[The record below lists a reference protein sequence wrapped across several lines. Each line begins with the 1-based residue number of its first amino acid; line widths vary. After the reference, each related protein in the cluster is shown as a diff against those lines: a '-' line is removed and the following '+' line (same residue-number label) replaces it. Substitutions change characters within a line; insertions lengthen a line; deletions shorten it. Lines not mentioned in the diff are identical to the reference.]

1 MLAPQDHD
9 NATAVVHVTLSGDV
23 YLKSRRT
30 QKGLIRRVTS
40 NLRQALAQVGHPDDL
55 TRVGTHRF
63 VITPHPDHL
72 QYVVSAARTVFGI
85 ASVDTVVEVPFG
97 TVKEMAASISDMN
110 RERVGSHTF
119 AARVKRRGVHE
130 WGSVDLARAIGTDLV
145 ASGGSVDLTRPEV
158 EVSVTVLDDR
168 AYVVTDH
175 QTGPGGLP
183 LGTQEPVLCLISGG
197 FDSVVA
203 AWMLMSRG
211 CPVDFVHF
219 TLNCAQSDHALA
231 VAGEMWTK
239 WGHGTSPNVHLV
251 EFQPVKDALLD
262 NVDSRMRQ
270 VTLKVMM
277 ARAAS
282 QIAEEEV
289 ISALVTGDAMGQVSS
304 QTLPHLVAVSRESP
318 TPIFRPLLGLPKE
331 SIIDLARLVGT
342 AELSARAQ
350 EVCDLSDGRP
360 VATAAK
366 RAEIDASVHAVPDIV
381 MADAIETRKI
391 FKLSDWTPGQL

>member
-1 MLAPQDHD
+1 
-9 NATAVVHVTLSGDV
+9 
-23 YLKSRRT
+23 
-30 QKGLIRRVTS
+30 
-40 NLRQALAQVGHPDDL
+40 
-55 TRVGTHRF
+55 
-63 VITPHPDHL
+63 
-72 QYVVSAARTVFGI
+72 
-85 ASVDTVVEVPFG
+85 
-97 TVKEMAASISDMN
+97 
-110 RERVGSHTF
+110 
-119 AARVKRRGVHE
+119 
-130 WGSVDLARAIGTDLV
+130 
-145 ASGGSVDLTRPEV
+145 
-158 EVSVTVLDDR
+158 
-168 AYVVTDH
+168 
-175 QTGPGGLP
+175 
-183 LGTQEPVLCLISGG
+183 
-197 FDSVVA
+197 
-203 AWMLMSRG
+203 
-211 CPVDFVHF
+211 
-219 TLNCAQSDHALA
+219 
-231 VAGEMWTK
+231 MWTK